1 MMPIPRIVCCG
12 PVSVRR
18 DGGEMSRYKQQSPS
32 IRHYFV
38 DESGDG
44 TLFNKRGRVI
54 VGTEGCSRFFV
65 LGLADIPDPV
75 TLGREME
82 ELRAQLLADPYFR
95 GVPSMQPEARKTALA
110 FHAKDDLPE
119 VRREVFSL
127 LLRHQMHFFAVV
139 HDKLKVVEYVRQ
151 RNERDPSYRYNPNEL
166 YDYLVRRLFRDR
178 LHKDDE
184 YEIFFA
190 KRGKSDRTKALLEAL
205 QSARNRFS
213 QRWGILSEAPIHVFP
228 TTPPNCPGLQAVD
241 YFLWALQRLYERH
254 EERFVALLWPL
265 VSLVHDV
272 DDTREARY
280 GVYYTKKKPLTL
292 AAIKDLPGI

>member
-1 MMPIPRIVCCG
+1 
-12 PVSVRR
+12 
-18 DGGEMSRYKQQSPS
+18 MSQSRERSPS

-38 DESGDG
+38 DEAGDS
-44 TLFNKRGRVI
+44 TLFNRRGRII
-54 VGTEGCSRFFV
+54 VGTEGCSRFFI

-75 TLGREME
+75 TLGRDME
-82 ELRAQLLADPYFR
+82 ALRARLLADPYFK

-110 FHAKDDLPE
+110 FHAKDDLSE

-139 HDKLKVVEYVRQ
+139 RDKLKVVEYVRQ
-151 RNERDPSYRYNPNEL
+151 RNEREPSYRYNPNEL

-205 QSARNRFS
+205 QAARSRFS
-213 QRWGILSEAPIHVFP
+213 QRWGIVSEAPIHVSP
-228 TTPPNCPGLQAVD
+228 TAPPKCPGLQAAD

-280 GVYYTKKKPLTL
+280 GVYYTNKKPLTL

>member
-1 MMPIPRIVCCG
+1 
-12 PVSVRR
+12 
-18 DGGEMSRYKQQSPS
+18 MSQSRERSPS

-38 DESGDG
+38 DEAGDS
-44 TLFNKRGRVI
+44 TLFNRRGRII
-54 VGTEGCSRFFV
+54 VGTEGCSRFFI

-82 ELRAQLLADPYFR
+82 ALRARLLADPYFK
-95 GVPSMQPEARKTALA
+95 GVPSMQPQARKTALA

-139 HDKLKVVEYVRQ
+139 RDKLKVVEYVRQ
-151 RNERDPSYRYNPNEL
+151 RNEREPSYRYNPNEL

-205 QSARNRFS
+205 QAARNRFS
-213 QRWGILSEAPIHVFP
+213 QRWGIVSEAPIHVFP
-228 TTPPNCPGLQAVD
+228 TAPPKCPGLQAAD

-280 GVYYTKKKPLTL
+280 GVYYTNKKPLTL